1 MSARNNYCSE
11 SLVVLKSYTAKNGTR
26 WNISGTR
33 WYLRGTFAYGK
44 IVLWQD
50 ARKLIEIVTRCHT
63 NVARCCT
70 NVACVSSFL
79 MVKWY
84 RVKLYVIL
92 RKLALDD
99 TRMAPLWHLRGTL
112 HYGKMIL

>member
-1 MSARNNYCSE
+1 M
-11 SLVVLKSYTAKNGTR
+11 
-26 WNISGTR
+26 SGTR
-33 WYLRGTFAYGK
+33 WDLRDTFAYGK

-50 ARKLIEIVTRCHT
+50 TRKLVEIVARCHT
-63 NVARCCT
+63 NVARCRT

-92 RKLALDD
+92 
-99 TRMAPLWHLRGTL
+99 
-112 HYGKMIL
+112 